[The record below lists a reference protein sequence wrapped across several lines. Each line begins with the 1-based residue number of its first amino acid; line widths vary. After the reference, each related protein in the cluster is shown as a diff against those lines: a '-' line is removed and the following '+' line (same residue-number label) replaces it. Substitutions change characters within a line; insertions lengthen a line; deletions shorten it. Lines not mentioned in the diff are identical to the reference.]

1 MSADKESLTYKK
13 IFIFWLP
20 LAATWLMM
28 AAEGP
33 VLAAVIARLAEP
45 KYNLAAHGVAFS
57 FAVLIEAP
65 IIMIMS
71 ASTALVKDCDSF
83 IRLRNFT
90 YALNGIITALMVILV
105 IPPVFDVIS
114 LRLIGLPP
122 EVARLTHMAC
132 FVFLPWPGAI
142 GYRRFYQGILI
153 RSNLTR
159 RVAYGTMVRL
169 STMSVTA
176 SVCYFFL
183 KLEGAVVG
191 ALSLTLA
198 VSAEAVASKLMA
210 RHATRNLC
218 ENPGPTPQKEPLTYR
233 YIAKFYYPLA
243 LTSMLALG
251 VYPMVTFFM
260 GQSRMALESLAVFPV
275 VAALVFVF
283 RSMGLSFQ
291 EVVIALLGE
300 ANENFQ
306 RLRNFALVLG
316 TVVVGLLALIALT
329 PLSSV
334 WFQKVSGLSE
344 NLALFS
350 IAPAKILILIPGL
363 TVLISFQ
370 RGLLV
375 TKKRTAHITI
385 ATGIEVTTIFCLLF
399 LTIHIIGLV
408 GAIAAAT
415 ALVCGR
421 IFSNLYLSFPCYRV
435 ITQRIRS

>member
-1 MSADKESLTYKK
+1 MFADNETLTYKK

-28 AAEGP
+28 ATEGP
-33 VLAAVIARLAEP
+33 FLAAVIARLAEP

-71 ASTALVKDCDSF
+71 ASTALVKDCNSYTK
-83 IRLRNFT
+83 LRNFT
-90 YALNGIITALMVILV
+90 YALNGIITALMVIFV
-105 IPPVFDVIS
+105 IPPVFNFIS
-114 LRLIGLPP
+114 MRLIGLPP
-122 EVARLTHMAC
+122 EVARLTHLAC
-132 FVFLPWPGAI
+132 IIFLPWPGAI

-169 STMSVTA
+169 TTMAVVA
-176 SVCYFFL
+176 SICYFFL
-183 KLEGAVVG
+183 ELEGALVG
-191 ALSLTLA
+191 ATALTLA
-198 VSAEAVASKLMA
+198 VSAEAMAIKVMA
-210 RHATRNLC
+210 RKATNNLC
-218 ENPGPTPQKEPLTYR
+218 ENPAPATKEAPLTYR
-233 YIAKFYYPLA
+233 YIATFYYPLA

-260 GQSRMALESLAVFPV
+260 GQSRMSLESLAVFPV
-275 VAALVFVF
+275 VSALVFIF
-283 RSMGLSFQ
+283 RSLGLSFQ

-300 ANENFQ
+300 NNENFK

-316 TVVVGLLALIALT
+316 TTVVSLMALIALT
-329 PLSSV
+329 PLSRV
-334 WFQKVSGLSE
+334 WFQEVSGLSE
-344 NLALFS
+344 ALAQFS
-350 IAPAKILILIPGL
+350 LTPAKLLILIPGL

-375 TKKRTAHITI
+375 TNKRTKPITI
-385 ATGIEVTTIFCLLF
+385 ATAIEVVSIFCLLF
-399 LTIHIIGLV
+399 FTIHFVGLV
-408 GAIAAAT
+408 GAVAAAT

-421 IFSNLYLSFPCYRV
+421 IFSTFYLSFPSYQV
-435 ITQRIRS
+435 ISKRSAS

>member
-1 MSADKESLTYKK
+1 MFADKEVLTYRK

-28 AAEGP
+28 ATEGP
-33 VLAAVIARLAEP
+33 FLAAVIARLADP

-71 ASTALVKDCDSF
+71 ASTALVKDCNSYTK
-83 IRLRNFT
+83 LRNFT
-90 YALNGIITALMVILV
+90 YALNGIITALMVILI
-105 IPPVFDVIS
+105 IPPVFDFIS

-122 EVARLTHMAC
+122 EVARLTHKAC
-132 FVFLPWPGAI
+132 IIFLPWPGAI

-169 STMSVTA
+169 VTMAVVA

-183 KLEGAVVG
+183 ELEGAVVG
-191 ALSLTLA
+191 ALALTLA
-198 VSAEAVASKLMA
+198 VSAEAISSKLMA
-210 RHATRNLC
+210 RNSAKNLC
-218 ENPGPTPQKEPLTYR
+218 QNMDPSAQGESLTYR

-260 GQSRMALESLAVFPV
+260 GQSRMSLESLAVFPV
-275 VAALVFVF
+275 VSALVFIF
-283 RSMGLSFQ
+283 RSLGLSFQ
-291 EVVIALLGE
+291 EVVIALLGD

-316 TVVVGLLALIALT
+316 TTVVSLLALIALT

-344 NLALFS
+344 PLALFS
-350 IAPAKILILIPGL
+350 LAPAKILILIPGL

-375 TKKRTAHITI
+375 TNKRTTPITI
-385 ATGIEVTTIFCLLF
+385 ATAIEVTSIFCLLF
-399 LTIHIIGLV
+399 LTIHVVGWV
-408 GAIAAAT
+408 GAVAAAV

-421 IFSNLYLSFPCYRV
+421 IFSNFYLSFPCYQI
-435 ITQRIRS
+435 ITKRIRS